1 MPSGDQQPYDP
12 LSWRAIVGGV
22 LVACAA
28 WVATRALWYTER
40 AVIGRDSGNYGYVPN
55 PEGTRSFLKELD
67 KPTFR
72 QAGAD
77 ALRGAKGR
85 DTFLYRYAD
94 KAHRAV
100 YGTPFAPWN
109 QGNHG
114 SCVSFGWGMG
124 SYIGQSV
131 DWATGRMPSPPRL
144 VATEAIYGGSR
155 TAARLPPVTY
165 NGGGDGSYGGAA
177 ARWVAGLKNGTG
189 GILYRQ
195 KYGDVDLSVYSI
207 PLSRQWGASGVPLPL
222 AKLANE
228 HTANAVAQVTDWESL
243 CASIESGYCVPIC
256 SNVGFAATNVRD
268 SDGFLPR
275 GGSWSHCMV
284 ICAVRYSQNEGRKDG
299 ALVLNSWGSTWV
311 SGGRW
316 PSDQP
321 DGSFWITKDDARAIL
336 AQDDSFAIGGVDFA
350 YRDLDHGNW
359 LEGSP

>member
-1 MPSGDQQPYDP
+1 MPSSDHHYDP
-12 LSWRAIVGGV
+12 LSWRAIIGGV

-28 WVATRALWYTER
+28 WLATRALWYTER
-40 AVIGRDSGNYGYVPN
+40 AVIGGNENYGYTPN
-55 PEGTRSFLKELD
+55 PEGTQRFLRELD

-77 ALRGAKGR
+77 ALAGAKGQ

-100 YGTPFAPWN
+100 YGTPFGPWN
-109 QGNHG
+109 QGPHG

-131 DWATGRMPSPPRL
+131 DWATGRMPNPPKL
-144 VATEAIYGGSR
+144 VCTEAIYGGSR
-155 TAARLPPVTY
+155 TAARLPPVTFAGF
-165 NGGGDGSYGGAA
+165 NDGSYGGAA

-189 GILYRQ
+189 GILYRE

-207 PLSRQWGASGVPLPL
+207 PLSKQWGAYGVPLPL

-228 HTANAVAQVTDWESL
+228 HTAKAVAQVTDWESL

-256 SNVGFAATNVRD
+256 SNVGFAATSVRD
-268 SDGFLPR
+268 ADGFLPR

-284 ICAVRYSQNEGRKDG
+284 VCGIRYAKNDGKRDG
-299 ALVLNSWGSTWV
+299 ALVLNSWGGTWV
-311 SGGRW
+311 SGSKW
-316 PSDQP
+316 PADQP
-321 DGSFWITKDDARAIL
+321 DGSFWMSKADAQAIL

-350 YRDLDHGNW
+350 YRNLDHGNW
-359 LEGSP
+359 LEVSQ